1 MNQDFLD
8 LLRAFIAAEVR
19 FLIVGAYA
27 LGVHGR
33 PRAPGVVIACEFA
46 GGPWRC
52 RVAVD
57 DEIVAAL
64 CDTPRAAGEKVTVR
78 TACGPRHVLE
88 EDR

>member
-1 MNQDFLD
+1 
-8 LLRAFIAAEVR
+8 VR
-19 FLIVGAYA
+19 LEDVS
-27 LGVHGR
+27 GR
-33 PRAPGVVIACEFA
+33 GAPGVVIACEFA